1 MNHRSK
7 KTRKAFFGK
16 ILHFSLAVITSM
28 TLLCGSEISVLAEP
42 EETVE
47 AQENQ
52 ENQEN
57 QEAQQTA
64 VSWPQGPEIFA
75 ETGVLIE
82 ASTGAVLYDKGCH
95 QKMYPASITK
105 IMTTMLAL
113 EVIHIHTL
121 DITKLG
127 KCDNGAGYRNQI
139 FHADIELIESDGGT
153 TIISILLS
161 DFRNLIT
168 DNTQ

>member
-47 AQENQ
+47 A
-52 ENQEN
+52 QEN

-113 EVIHIHTL
+113 ENGNLNDMVEFYHFDVYSL
-121 DITKLG
+121 ELG
-127 KCDNGAGYRNQI
+127 DANIARQEG
-139 FHADIELIESDGGT
+139 E
-153 TIISILLS
+153 LLS
-161 DFRNLIT
+161 LRDTLYAVMLASANE
-168 DNTQ
+168 